1 MGTEQAKMFEGK
13 YTVLELD
20 TLKFMPDGA
29 LVTAYCVVENIPL
42 TELAEVADLQKVH
55 LNLLEKY
62 RKKDWA
68 HCEQSI
74 KQLIGKWGG
83 ELDSFYTDL
92 LNRVQNYQEK
102 DPGENWDGFVEKY
115 VKQ

>member
-1 MGTEQAKMFEGK
+1 MNIIMGTEQAKMFEGK

-62 RKKDWA
+62 NYEYP
-68 HCEQSI
+68 HLIEQPDYDEYPVNMVI
-74 KQLIGKWGG
+74 
-83 ELDSFYTDL
+83 LDKNLPPPIS
-92 LNRVQNYQEK
+92 V
-102 DPGENWDGFVEKY
+102 
-115 VKQ
+115 